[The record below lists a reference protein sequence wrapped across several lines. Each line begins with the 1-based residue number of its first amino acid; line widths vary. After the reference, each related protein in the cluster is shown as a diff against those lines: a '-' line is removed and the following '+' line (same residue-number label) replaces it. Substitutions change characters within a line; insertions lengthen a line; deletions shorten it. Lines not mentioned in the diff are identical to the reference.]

1 MLTCNLS
8 YQLVLQEG
16 WEIEGLDLATAF
28 LQTLPTE
35 ESKQLWTSGV
45 KELRD
50 ALNLPEHGA
59 MRILK
64 DFYGSQTAPRN
75 LGATSTIP
83 CSSLEL
89 FETSEMVAFGFGEY
103 LPILPKFHNM
113 TTKMMQLFAGKLWD
127 SWQVTWMIFTEQ
139 VMFLM
144 SVGSKYVLPS
154 TPCASGT
161 S

>member
-1 MLTCNLS
+1 MLTRNLS

-50 ALNLPEHGA
+50 ALDLPEHRV

-75 LGATSTIP
+75 LWRNISDSMPKLGA
-83 CSSLEL
+83 L
-89 FETSEMVAFGFGEY
+89 
-103 LPILPKFHNM
+103 
-113 TTKMMQLFAGKLWD
+113 
-127 SWQVTWMIFTEQ
+127 
-139 VMFLM
+139 
-144 SVGSKYVLPS
+144 
-154 TPCASGT
+154 
-161 S
+161 